1 MVEARKLELSLK
13 RKKNPRRALLHYSRS
28 REINRAAPKA
38 FGVGSGFESQPTH
51 LTIHSVNVDLSTFAN
66 LINAIAVTAG
76 VIFAAVQIR
85 HYRQQRR
92 RDAMLELVRSF
103 QSPPF
108 ARALHRVNSLPD
120 GADRQKIQEVLGRE
134 GEDDVFLVGLTW
146 ESLGVLA
153 FRREVTL
160 DLMADFFS
168 GAIVISWRKLHVFVE
183 EDRRS
188 LKRET
193 VWEWFQWLAERM
205 IEREKKSPP
214 NPAHIAHRD
223 GRS

>member
-1 MVEARKLELSLK
+1 MD
-13 RKKNPRRALLHYSRS
+13 
-28 REINRAAPKA
+28 I
-38 FGVGSGFESQPTH
+38 
-51 LTIHSVNVDLSTFAN
+51 STLAN
-66 LINAIAVTAG
+66 LINAFAVTAG
-76 VIFAAVQIR
+76 VIFAAIQIQ
-85 HYRQQRR
+85 HYRGRQR

-108 ARALHRVNSLPD
+108 SRALHRVNSLPD
-120 GADRQKIQEVLGRE
+120 GADRQKIREVLGPE

-205 IEREKKSPP
+205 IEREKKSPRT
-214 NPAHIAHRD
+214 PAHIAHRD
-223 GRS
+223 WR